1 MLLVDLVVKQSF
13 WEGSKTLLSMGTTWQ
28 QIGVFGKYGFFPG
41 SYSILQLAISVR
53 SMFDA
58 TVCALAFVLPVWQS

>member
-1 MLLVDLVVKQSF
+1 
-13 WEGSKTLLSMGTTWQ
+13 MGTTWQ